1 MLLIP
6 FNIPACLITV
16 GLSVGFM
23 FILFCLFT
31 QCMLIT
37 KTEFAKAVI
46 DSIFVV
52 NNTRLL
58 RIKLW
63 VIMDKIIGLVGI
75 AGLYIV

>member
-1 MLLIP
+1 MLLSP
-6 FNIPACLITV
+6 FNIPACFIMI
-16 GLSVGFM
+16 GFSAVSI
-23 FILFCLFT
+23 FILFCLFR